1 VGKIASYGYVGR
13 ICIVNLTHPEHP
25 SSPPVFSGLR
35 VTRSLVLFYSLA
47 KESKKE
53 TNWKLNIEDFQKFKQ
68 PEEKVKTFSKAL
80 R

>member
-1 VGKIASYGYVGR
+1 MIVLVAVG
-13 ICIVNLTHPEHP
+13 
-25 SSPPVFSGLR
+25 
-35 VTRSLVLFYSLA
+35 LVYCVYFGQQIHLHVCLFNKHYERCFYSLA

-53 TNWKLNIEDFQKFKQ
+53 TNWKLNIEDFQKYKQ